1 MSIWQ
6 WQAAISGYMAA
17 HAPKKDGGLTD
28 SERDALFD
36 WTVRDQPKA
45 VSTLTT
51 MTYRLTDDGRLEPAG
66 VVTFTLD

>member
-36 WTVRDQPKA
+36 WIARDA
-45 VSTLTT
+45 VPPAVLTT
-51 MTYRLTDDGRLEPAG
+51 MTYRLTDDGLLEPG
-66 VVTFTLD
+66 GIVTFSL